1 MRQFFGLMMK
11 VDDHDRME
19 MMSFTKAK
27 SAETGKR
34 VSSLESV
41 NPVDENADE
50 RRRMISGKWKFFY
63 YLWNGIIIAIS
74 FDLIEASLQ
83 VRQQYVVFSKAH
95 GSFSVFA
102 MFV

>member
-34 VSSLESV
+34 DSSLESV

-63 YLWNGIIIAIS
+63 YLWNGIINCDFI
-74 FDLIEASLQ
+74 
-83 VRQQYVVFSKAH
+83 
-95 GSFSVFA
+95 
-102 MFV
+102 